1 MKMET
6 YISDLLYRH
15 DCVIIPG
22 LGGIIT
28 NYRSA
33 QIHPVSHTL
42 RPPSKSIR
50 FNVNLQEDDGLLA
63 NYVSSCESISFASA
77 QSKIERFVFSI
88 QNDLEHK
95 KEARLPKIGVLSV
108 DINGII
114 SFEPDLKVNYLPD
127 AFGLEAIQSP
137 AILRKSKGIDVS
149 KQIYQGAKSIQA
161 QKTSFNWKVAAV
173 LIPLIGLSTYV
184 SFQQEALSD
193 KYANYAYLNPFKE
206 KPAAVYVPRTME
218 VKEKTIELKETKI
231 TTTPKTVVETVKA
244 NTEVKAKKTIPA
256 PSVKTTLVSKPF
268 HLVAGCFSSKLNA
281 NNLVAQLKT
290 EGFEASVIGQNENG
304 LFRVAFQSYVS
315 RELAVSEMKKLKDSG
330 KSTWLL
336 KK

>member
-1 MKMET
+1 MET

-77 QSKIERFVFSI
+77 QIKIERFVSSI
-88 QNDLEHK
+88 QNDLQHK

-137 AILRKSKGIDVS
+137 AILRKSKGIDLS
-149 KQIYQGAKSIQA
+149 KQIYQGAKSIEA
-161 QKTSFNWKVAAV
+161 RKTSFNWKVAAV

-184 SFQQEALSD
+184 SFQQEAISD
-193 KYANYAYLNPFKE
+193 KFANYAYLNPFKE

-218 VKEKTIELKETKI
+218 IKEKRIELKETKI
-231 TTTPKTVVETVKA
+231 TTTPKTVLETVKA

-256 PSVKTTLVSKPF
+256 PSVKTTIVSKSF

-281 NNLVAQLKT
+281 NNLVAKLKK

-304 LFRVAFQSYVS
+304 LFRVAFQSCVS

-336 KK
+336 IQ